1 MDNPIEVQGGGDQ
14 MTSTPTTASGL
25 AYSAVREY
33 AERIG
38 RAHDIYS
45 TNGHADID
53 ALLERIGGRVVN
65 ANSSESLR
73 VYGEGDFEISVPT
86 HTSKRRDRFTVAHEL
101 GHYFLHYRYPNL
113 DGEMSYNR
121 GGQSR
126 AETEANVFAAS
137 LLMPE
142 EQFCKAF
149 SDCNGDHW
157 LLSEIFDVSPAA
169 AEVRSRTLNLV

>member
-1 MDNPIEVQGGGDQ
+1 

-45 TNGHADID
+45 TNGHADIG
-53 ALLERIGGRVVN
+53 ALLERVGGRVVN

-113 DGEMSYNR
+113 EGEMAYNR
-121 GGQSR
+121 GGQSK

-142 EQFCKAF
+142 IPFRKAYA
-149 SDCNGDHW
+149 DCEGDHW
-157 LLSEIFDVSPAA
+157 LLSDIFDVSPAA
-169 AEVRSRTLNLV
+169 AQVRSRTLDLL